1 MEEVKEPNTET
12 TATERMQKGWS
23 NLQPCRDTETARE
36 RGLKGAEKSI
46 EVRRKKKELKEQIN
60 ILLSMS
66 LAKGKAR
73 NIVGDIADELEDTS
87 YGNLLSI
94 RMLQEALDGNV
105 KSAEFIR
112 DTAGQKPTTE
122 VSLDANIITDKDK
135 ELLEKLAKN
144 REK

>member
-1 MEEVKEPNTET
+1 M
-12 TATERMQKGWS
+12 
-23 NLQPCRDTETARE
+23 L
-36 RGLKGAEKSI
+36 
-46 EVRRKKKELKEQIN
+46 KKKELKEQIN